1 MEFYLEFEVFVV
13 LAVTFVALI
22 DVELA
27 EDVDYIV
34 VDEFQ
39 VGKFIMEIE
48 FFGT

>member
-1 MEFYLEFEVFVV
+1 MEFCFEFVAFVV
-13 LAVTFVALI
+13 LAVIFVALI
-22 DVELA
+22 DDELVK
-27 EDVDYIV
+27 DVDYIV